1 MAEAVAAFSL
11 ASNVIQVLDFGSK
24 LTTRFW
30 SFYKASRHAT
40 EAVPDVEKLTLDL
53 HKILEELHVGTARS
67 GDNDEP
73 LILLAK
79 ECQKLAEELLNL
91 LSSLKTVKRTG
102 IGRIEALK
110 SAFRAIWKEDDIA
123 ALRKRIDDFKSELTV
138 HLLASLR

>member
-24 LTTRFW
+24 LATRFW

-53 HKILEELHVGTARS
+53 HKILEELHGCRARS
-67 GDNDEP
+67 GDDNERF
-73 LILLAK
+73 ILLAK
-79 ECQKLAEELLNL
+79 ECQKLAEELLGL
-91 LSSLKTVKRTG
+91 LGSLKTAKKTSA
-102 IGRIEALK
+102 GRIEALK
-110 SAFRAIWKEDDIA
+110 SAFRVIWKEDDIA
-123 ALRKRIDDFKSELTV
+123 ELRKRIDDFKSELTV